1 MTVKHWHLLYTKPRE
16 DARAQ
21 TNLLNQ
27 GYEIFRPLIRHH
39 RIVKGS
45 QRTLVE
51 SLFPR
56 YIFIKLDQETSDWAR
71 LRSTRG
77 VQSMVTFNQVPAV
90 VPSNLVD
97 ELMQEMNGEDFI
109 DRTNSQKALFNTG
122 DEVEISEG
130 SFFGLHAIVK
140 AQTSE
145 ERVIVLLNM
154 LGGQQSISL
163 PIAALRL
170 A

>member
-1 MTVKHWHLLYTKPRE
+1 MKNWHLLYTKPKE

-21 TNLLNQ
+21 THLLNQ
-27 GYEIFRPLIRHH
+27 DYEIFRPLIRHH
-39 RIVKGS
+39 KVVKGS
-45 QRTLVE
+45 QKTLIE

-56 YIFIKLDQETSDWAR
+56 YIFIKLNRESSDWAR

-77 VQSMVTFNQVPAV
+77 VMSLVSFNQMPAV
-90 VPSNLVD
+90 VPEAMVNGLIGQTNADGIVD
-97 ELMQEMNGEDFI
+97 HTTIQKSLFKEGE
-109 DRTNSQKALFNTG
+109 
-122 DEVEISEG
+122 EVEISEG
-130 SFFGLHAIVK
+130 SFYGLRAIVK
-140 AQTSE
+140 AQSSE

-154 LGGQQSISL
+154 LGGQQAISL